1 MATHVPSTWAI
12 VGASRGIGLE
22 FVRQLVNR
30 GDRIIATIRDPNKA
44 SELWQLAAG
53 SSQRPGS
60 VTLYQCDVCSEG
72 SIADFVARLQAHQ
85 KGIRIDY
92 LVCNAGVL
100 KYPNRATEISFQDF
114 AFHLH
119 TNTIGPIITAQHILA
134 TGIPIGTIVFMSSD
148 SGSAA
153 NFRDFEDGFGA
164 YAASKAA
171 LNQMLRHMAAELKRK
186 ESETII
192 LAMHPG
198 EVATDMANIE
208 GVDWE
213 IEGVMTPEE
222 SVTGMLKVIPG
233 KTAEHS
239 GTFWTWEGNQYPW

>member
-1 MATHVPSTWAI
+1 MSQFLGLVAV
-12 VGASRGIGLE
+12 VSRDLSY
-22 FVRQLVNR
+22 RL
-30 GDRIIATIRDPNKA
+30 A
-44 SELWQLAAG
+44 SEYQ
-53 SSQRPGS
+53 PGYGD
-60 VTLYQCDVCSEG
+60 T
-72 SIADFVARLQAHQ
+72 
-85 KGIRIDY
+85 
-92 LVCNAGVL
+92 
-100 KYPNRATEISFQDF
+100 RAQ
-114 AFHLH
+114 HMG
-119 TNTIGPIITAQHILA
+119 NTQHILA